1 MKNQLIQLYLLV
13 CQIYDN
19 QSSLKAQRLSNFK
32 PRFTDQELVTIYLFG
47 HLNGLF
53 SKKAIYRLIC
63 NYWGDWFPNL
73 PSYQAFCHR
82 LNNLESS
89 FQIISRQLLKA
100 LSAGRAV
107 EVEHLIDSFPVML
120 AKSSFARRA
129 CVAREFAAIGYCAAK
144 RLHFH
149 GVRLH
154 LLAARR
160 AGRLPVPFEVWFRAA
175 NVHDLTAFKEHDTRF
190 PNGALVFGDKAFCD
204 SALRKQLKQQNVEL
218 FVPLKKPKGREQTD
232 TDKSYSRLVSRFRQ
246 PIESFFKWLNDKTQI
261 QTASSVR
268 SANGLLLHC
277 FGKLSFALL
286 LLVFY
291 S

>member
-1 MKNQLIQLYLLV
+1 MENQLIQLYLLV

-19 QSSLKAQRLSNFK
+19 QSSLKSQRLSNFK

-47 HLNGLF
+47 HLNELF
-53 SKKAIYRLIC
+53 SKKAIYRFVR
-63 NYWGDWFPNL
+63 NYWAAWFPAL

-89 FQIISRQLLKA
+89 FQVINGELLRA
-100 LSAGRAV
+100 LAAEQSKQV
-107 EVEHLIDSFPVML
+107 DYLVDSFPVML
-120 AKSSFARRA
+120 AKGAFARRA
-129 CVAREFAAIGYCAAK
+129 SVARELASIGYCAAK
-144 RLHFH
+144 RLHFY

-154 LLAARR
+154 LLAQRR
-160 AGRLPVPFEVWFRAA
+160 TGCLPKPSEIWFRAG
-175 NVHDLTAFKEHDTRF
+175 NVHDLTAFKEQNISL
-190 PNGALVFGDKAFCD
+190 PNSVLFGDKAFCD
-204 SALRKQLKQQNVEL
+204 AALKKQLKEQNTRL
-218 FVPLKKPKGREQTD
+218 FVPLKKPVGKEQTASE
-232 TDKSYSRLVSRFRQ
+232 KSYSRLVSRLRQ
-246 PIESFFKWLNDKTQI
+246 PIESFFKWLNDKTQM

-277 FGKLSFALL
+277 FGKLTFALL

>member
-1 MKNQLIQLYLLV
+1 MENQLIQLYLLV

-19 QSSLKAQRLSNFK
+19 QSSLKSQRLSNFK
-32 PRFTDQELVTIYLFG
+32 PRFTDQELVTVYLFG

-53 SKKAIYRLIC
+53 SKKAIYRFTR
-63 NYWGDWFPNL
+63 NYRIDWFPAL

-89 FQIISRQLLKA
+89 FQIINRELLNGLTA
-100 LSAGRAV
+100 EQST
-107 EVEHLIDSFPVML
+107 EVDHLIDSFPVML
-120 AKSSFARRA
+120 AKGAFARRA
-129 CVAREFAAIGYCAAK
+129 RVAREFAAIGYCAAK
-144 RLHFH
+144 RLHFY

-154 LLAARR
+154 LLATRR
-160 AGRLPVPFEVWFRAA
+160 AGHLPEPSEIWFCAG
-175 NVHDLTAFKEHDTRF
+175 NVHDLTAFKEQNISL
-190 PNGALVFGDKAFCD
+190 PNTALFGDKAFCD
-204 SALRKQLKQQNVEL
+204 AALKKHLKEQNTQLL
-218 FVPLKKPKGREQTD
+218 VPLKKPKGKEQNE

>member
-1 MKNQLIQLYLLV
+1 MKNQLIQIYLLV
-13 CQIYDN
+13 CHIYDN
-19 QSSLKAQRLSNFK
+19 QSSLKSQRLSNFK

-53 SKKAIYRLIC
+53 SKKAIYCFTC
-63 NYWGDWFPNL
+63 NYWADWFPAL

-89 FQIISRQLLKA
+89 FQIINRELLKGLTA
-100 LSAGRAV
+100 EQST
-107 EVEHLIDSFPVML
+107 EVDHLIDSFPVML
-120 AKSSFARRA
+120 AKGAFARRA
-129 CVAREFAAIGYCAAK
+129 SVAREFAAVGYCAAK
-144 RLHFH
+144 RLHFY

-154 LLAARR
+154 LLAVRR
-160 AGRLPVPFEVWFRAA
+160 AGHLPVPSEVWFRAG
-175 NVHDLTAFKEHDTRF
+175 NVHDLTAFKEQNISLPDS
-190 PNGALVFGDKAFCD
+190 ALFGDKAFCD
-204 SALRKQLKQQNVEL
+204 AALKKQLKGQNTEL
-218 FVPLKKPKGREQTD
+218 LVPLKKPKGKEQNES
-232 TDKSYSRLVSRFRQ
+232 DKSYSRLVSRFRQ
-246 PIESFFKWLNDKTQI
+246 PIESFFKWLNDKTQM

-268 SANGLLLHC
+268 SASGLLLHC

>member
-1 MKNQLIQLYLLV
+1 MENQLIQLYLLV

-19 QSSLKAQRLSNFK
+19 QSSLKYQRLSNFK
-32 PRFTDQELVTIYLFG
+32 PRFTDQELVTVYLFG
-47 HLNGLF
+47 HLNGLYQ
-53 SKKAIYRLIC
+53 KKAIYRLTR
-63 NYWGDWFPNL
+63 NYWAAWFPAL
-73 PSYQAFCHR
+73 PSYQAFSNR

-89 FQIISRQLLKA
+89 FQIISQQLLKA
-100 LSAGRAV
+100 LAAGQTLKVDRLV
-107 EVEHLIDSFPVML
+107 DSFPVML
-120 AKSSFARRA
+120 AKSGFARRA
-129 CVAREFAAIGYCAAK
+129 RVAREFASIGYCAAK
-144 RLHFH
+144 RLHFY

-154 LLAARR
+154 LLATRR
-160 AGRLPVPFEVWFRAA
+160 AGRLPVPSEIWFRAA
-175 NVHDLTAFKEHDTRF
+175 NVHDLTAFKEQEVCL
-190 PNGALVFGDKAFCD
+190 PNTALFGDKAFCD
-204 SALRKQLKQQNVEL
+204 AALKKRLQEQNTRL
-218 FVPLKKPKGREQTD
+218 LVPIKKPKGTEPTASE
-232 TDKSYSRLVSRFRQ
+232 KNYSRLVSKFRQ

>member
-1 MKNQLIQLYLLV
+1 MKNQLIQLYVLV
-13 CQIYDN
+13 CQIYDK

-53 SKKAIYRLIC
+53 QKKAIYRFAC
-63 NYWGDWFPNL
+63 HYWADWFPEL

-89 FQIISRQLLKA
+89 FQIINRGL
-100 LSAGRAV
+100 LSALTANQVV
-107 EVEHLIDSFPVML
+107 EVDQLIDSFPVML
-120 AKSSFARRA
+120 AKSGFARRA
-129 CVAREFAAIGYCAAK
+129 RVAREFASIGYCAAK

-154 LLAARR
+154 LLAQRR
-160 AGRLPVPFEVWFRAA
+160 AGCLPVPFEVWFRAG
-175 NVHDLTAFKEHDTRF
+175 NVHDLTAFKEHRISF
-190 PNGALVFGDKAFCD
+190 PTGALFADKAFCD
-204 SALRKQLKQQNVEL
+204 AALRKQLKEQNVRL
-218 FVPLKKPKGREQTD
+218 FVPLKKPKGKEQSAF
-232 TDKSYSRLVSRFRQ
+232 DKRYSRLVSKFRQ

-261 QTASSVR
+261 QTASAVR
-268 SANGLLLHC
+268 STNGLLLHC

>member
-1 MKNQLIQLYLLV
+1 MENQLIQLYLLV

-19 QSSLKAQRLSNFK
+19 QSSLKSHRLSNFK
-32 PRFTDQELVTIYLFG
+32 PRFTDQQLVTVYLFG
-47 HLNGLF
+47 HLNGLYQ
-53 SKKAIYRLIC
+53 KKAIYRFLR
-63 NYWGDWFPNL
+63 NYWADWFPAL
-73 PSYQAFCHR
+73 PSYQAFVHR

-89 FQIISRQLLKA
+89 FQIISRQLLKGLA
-100 LSAGRAV
+100 AEQAG
-107 EVEHLIDSFPVML
+107 EIDHLIDSFPVML
-120 AKSSFARRA
+120 AKAGFARRA
-129 CVAREFAAIGYCAAK
+129 RLAREFASIGYCAAK

-154 LLAARR
+154 LLATRR
-160 AGRLPVPFEVWFRAA
+160 AGRLPMPSEIWFRAG
-175 NVHDLTAFKEHDTRF
+175 NVHDLTAFKEQTICL
-190 PNGALVFGDKAFCD
+190 PNSALFGDKAFCD
-204 SALRKQLKQQNVEL
+204 AALKKQLKEQNTRL
-218 FVPLKKPKGREQTD
+218 LVPIKKPKGKEQTESE
-232 TDKSYSRLVSRFRQ
+232 KSYSRLVSKFRQ

>member
-1 MKNQLIQLYLLV
+1 MENQLIQLYLLV
-13 CQIYDN
+13 CRFYDN
-19 QSSLKAQRLSNFK
+19 QSSLKSQRLSNFK
-32 PRFTDQELVTIYLFG
+32 PRFTDQEVVTIYLFG

-53 SKKAIYRLIC
+53 QKKAIYRFTH
-63 NYWGDWFPNL
+63 NYWAEWFPAL
-73 PSYQAFCHR
+73 PSYQAFCQR

-89 FQIISRQLLKA
+89 FEIISRDLLKD
-100 LSAGRAV
+100 LTAGQAD
-107 EVEHLIDSFPVML
+107 EVDHLIDSFPVML
-120 AKSSFARRA
+120 AKSGFARRA
-129 CVAREFAAIGYCAAK
+129 SVARELAAVGYCAAK
-144 RLHFH
+144 RMHFY

-154 LLAARR
+154 LLAQRR
-160 AGRLPVPFEVWFRAA
+160 SGHLPVPTEIWFRAS
-175 NVHDLTAFKEHDTRF
+175 NVHDLTAFKERQIGL
-190 PNGALVFGDKAFCD
+190 PNSALFGDKAFCD
-204 SALRKQLKQQNVEL
+204 AALKKQLAEQNTRL
-218 FVPLKKPKGREQTD
+218 LVPIKKPKGKEQKASE
-232 TDKSYSRLVSRFRQ
+232 KSYSRLVSRFRQ

>member
-1 MKNQLIQLYLLV
+1 MENQLIQLYLLV

-19 QSSLKAQRLSNFK
+19 QSSLKYQRLSNFK
-32 PRFTDQELVTIYLFG
+32 PRFTDQELVTVYLFG
-47 HLNGLF
+47 HLNGLYQ
-53 SKKAIYRLIC
+53 KKAIYRLTR
-63 NYWGDWFPNL
+63 NYWAAWFPAL
-73 PSYQAFCHR
+73 PSYQAFSNR

-89 FQIISRQLLKA
+89 FQIISQQLLKA
-100 LSAGRAV
+100 LAAGQTL
-107 EVEHLIDSFPVML
+107 EVDRLVDSFPVML
-120 AKSSFARRA
+120 AKSGFARRA
-129 CVAREFAAIGYCAAK
+129 RVAREFASIGYCAAK
-144 RLHFH
+144 RLHFY

-154 LLAARR
+154 LLATRR
-160 AGRLPVPFEVWFRAA
+160 AGRLPVPSEIWFRAA
-175 NVHDLTAFKEHDTRF
+175 NVHDLTAFKEQEVCL
-190 PNGALVFGDKAFCD
+190 PNTALFGDKAFCD
-204 SALRKQLKQQNVEL
+204 AALKKRLQEQNTRL
-218 FVPLKKPKGREQTD
+218 LVPIKKPKGKEPTASE
-232 TDKSYSRLVSRFRQ
+232 KNYSRLVSKFRQ

>member
-1 MKNQLIQLYLLV
+1 MENQLIQLYLLV

-19 QSSLKAQRLSNFK
+19 QSSLKSQRLSNFK
-32 PRFTDQELVTIYLFG
+32 PRFTDQELVTVYLFG
-47 HLNGLF
+47 HLNGLYQ
-53 SKKAIYRLIC
+53 KKAIYRFTRH
-63 NYWGDWFPNL
+63 YWADWFPAL
-73 PSYQAFCHR
+73 PSYQAFCQR
-82 LNNLESS
+82 LNNLEAS
-89 FQIISRQLLKA
+89 FQIISQQLLKDLTA
-100 LSAGRAV
+100 EQSK
-107 EVEHLIDSFPVML
+107 EVDHLVDSFPVML
-120 AKSSFARRA
+120 AKSGFARRA
-129 CVAREFAAIGYCAAK
+129 RVAREFAAIGYCAAK

-154 LLAARR
+154 LLATRR
-160 AGRLPVPFEVWFRAA
+160 SGHLPMPAEVWFRAG
-175 NVHDLTAFKEHDTRF
+175 NVHDLTAFKERNIGL
-190 PNGALVFGDKAFCD
+190 PNTALFGDKAFCD
-204 SALRKQLKQQNVEL
+204 AALKKQLAEQNTRL
-218 FVPLKKPKGREQTD
+218 FVPIKKPKGKNHDEFGKRI
-232 TDKSYSRLVSRFRQ
+232 SRLVSKFRQ